1 MFNRVQPYAWGS
13 TTMLAAIQRR
23 QPTGVGPEAELWM
36 GTHPQAPSDIETAPG
51 SRTSLLDFCATHP
64 ETLGSRARS
73 LQAPG
78 ETVPGLP
85 FLFKILS
92 VERGLS
98 IQAHPDRRQAEEGF
112 LREDELGIP
121 RDSPIR
127 TYRDPNHKPEMIC
140 ALTDFWGLC
149 RFRLRDELVE
159 ELSSFRDIF
168 RDVVHGIYQ
177 GADEGPLRVFSKAL
191 DAFLEY
197 PGTESWRMCFVG
209 LLRARD
215 DDHAAGVLVE
225 SLATYARGP
234 AKPRNRYWWVQQLL
248 QQYPGD
254 VGAFAPLYL
263 NLVHLRPGKAL
274 FLSSGLLHAYLHG
287 AAVEIMANSDN
298 VLRSGCTIK
307 HVDTE
312 ELARRVQFESGPAP
326 IITDVE
332 RGGLRAYPTS
342 AEEFELFHRDA
353 PGTIL
358 KQEGPAIVLNVGD
371 PVMCNGTPLGPGQ
384 SLFVD
389 AETDRWM
396 VGPDPGSS
404 RNSPSSRPGEVSL
417 YIAALP
423 GVISAR

>member
-1 MFNRVQPYAWGS
+1 
-13 TTMLAAIQRR
+13 
-23 QPTGVGPEAELWM
+23 M
-36 GTHPQAPSDIETAPG
+36 GTHPQAPSDIETTSD
-51 SRTSLLDFCATHP
+51 SRVSLLDFCAAHP

-78 ETVPGLP
+78 EDVPGLP
-85 FLFKILS
+85 FLFKILA

-112 LREDELGIP
+112 AREDELAIP
-121 RDSPIR
+121 RNSPIR
-127 TYRDPNHKPEMIC
+127 TYRDPNHKPEMVC

-159 ELSSFRDIF
+159 ELSSFRDVL
-168 RDVVHGIYQ
+168 RDVVHGIHQ
-177 GADEGPLRVFSKAL
+177 GSEEEPLRAFTKTL

-197 PGTESWRMCFVG
+197 PGTESWRMCFVS

-225 SLATYARGP
+225 ALATYARKL
-234 AKPRNRYWWVQQLL
+234 AEPRNRYWWVQQLL
-248 QQYPGD
+248 QQYPDD

-263 NLVHLRPGKAL
+263 NLVHLRPGKAM

-312 ELARRVQFESGPAP
+312 ELARQVQFESGPAP

-342 AEEFELFHRDA
+342 AEEFELFHLDA
-353 PGTIL
+353 PATIH

-371 PVMCNGTPLGPGQ
+371 PVTCSEIPLGPGQ
-384 SLFVD
+384 SLFVE
-389 AETDRWM
+389 AETDRWQ
-396 VGPDPGSS
+396 VLSGTEVARDSTPH
-404 RNSPSSRPGEVSL
+404 RTGEVSL

-423 GVISAR
+423 GTISAH